1 MVKAKNLKTRTMK
14 KLIFS
19 LALILSSVGLFAQ
32 KAVHIEKKGTGSP
45 ILYLP
50 GFTTPGS
57 VWDDTI
63 ENIDGLHENHIV
75 SYAGFNGLEPIVMPW
90 YPTLKEELITY
101 IKNEKLANLTIIG
114 HSMGGFLAIELAA
127 ALPDNISNLVLIE
140 SIPCMRE
147 LMMPGVPASTIQY
160 DSPYNKQLFGMSD
173 EAFLGMVARQ
183 SQYMTNDTLKVAILT
198 QWAVA
203 ADRETYVNGYTD
215 LLKLDLRDQ
224 LPLVHA
230 RTLILGT
237 SFPNPELVKSNYNK
251 QFEKLGSK
259 DIYIASNSRHFIMFD
274 QPEWLYKK
282 INVFIKDEL

>member
-1 MVKAKNLKTRTMK
+1 
-14 KLIFS
+14 
-19 LALILSSVGLFAQ
+19 
-32 KAVHIEKKGTGSP
+32 
-45 ILYLP
+45 
-50 GFTTPGS
+50 
-57 VWDDTI
+57 
-63 ENIDGLHENHIV
+63 
-75 SYAGFNGLEPIVMPW
+75 
-90 YPTLKEELITY
+90 
-101 IKNEKLANLTIIG
+101 
-114 HSMGGFLAIELAA
+114 
-127 ALPDNISNLVLIE
+127 LIE

-230 RTLILGT
+230 RTLILGA